1 LRHISENPSIEAD
14 VIVVGAG
21 FAGITAARELKQA
34 GKTVALLEARSRLG
48 GRSLSRA
55 IGDGKVVDLGCE
67 FHGKANRIIRATAEE
82 LGIGSYKTYDTGD
95 RLSDMNGK
103 IVRWKGMMPKVG
115 PLAMAD
121 FGQAVLRLERMAH
134 QVPRDAPW
142 NAPRAAQWD
151 SETIWSWSQRN
162 IRTKDGRALMRV
174 MIEAGMAFSPADV
187 SLLHVLYYSEG
198 IGGLRAVTG
207 VTGGSLENRFVGG
220 SQNIAMRLADSV
232 AEETYLGAEVQRVQQ
247 LSDSV
252 RVSGPGFTAVGRR
265 VVIAVPVPLAGRL
278 DYDPPM
284 PVSRDQAAQRLTGGA
299 AIKYIVLY
307 DEPFWRNDGLTGMV
321 ISPTGAVR
329 TVVDACPPDGTP
341 GILTA
346 FISGPPAREVS
357 RLTEGERRELVLRSL
372 VRWFGPRA
380 GRPYDVIETNWMAEP
395 YTRGCWHDFCP
406 PGFYTAF
413 GPALREPVGRI
424 HWAGAES
431 MPVEYGAM
439 GGAID
444 SGRRA
449 ATEII
454 GRDFGEEPE
463 RLTAAL
469 KAQAPVNASSP

>member
-1 LRHISENPSIEAD
+1 MVRDIGENPSVEAD

-34 GKTVALLEARSRLG
+34 GKTVALLDARSRLG
-48 GRSLSRA
+48 GRALSRP
-55 IGDGKVVDLGCE
+55 IGDGKFVDLGCE
-67 FHGKANRIIRATAEE
+67 FHGTANRIIRATAHD
-82 LGIGSYKTYDTGD
+82 LGIGSYKTYDTGY
-95 RLSDMNGK
+95 RLSDWNGK
-103 IVRWKGMMPKVG
+103 LVRWKGMMPKVG
-115 PLAMAD
+115 KLAMAD

-134 QVPRDAPW
+134 EVPRDAPW
-142 NAPRAAQWD
+142 TAPRAAQWD
-151 SETIWSWSQRN
+151 SETIWSWAQRN
-162 IRTKDGRALMRV
+162 IHTKDGRALMRV
-174 MIEAGMAFSPADV
+174 MCESGMAFSPADV

-220 SQNIAMRLADSV
+220 AHNIAMRLAEDV
-232 AEETYLGAEVQRVQQ
+232 AEETYINAEVRRVSQ

-252 RVSGPGFTAVGRR
+252 RVSGPGFTATGRR

-278 DYDPPM
+278 GYDPPM
-284 PVSRDQAAQRLTGGA
+284 PVSRDQAAQRMTGGA

-307 DEPFWRNDGLTGMV
+307 DEPFWRADGLTGMV
-321 ISPTGAVR
+321 ISPTGPVR
-329 TVVDACPPDGTP
+329 TVLDACPPDGTP

-357 RLTEGERRELVLRSL
+357 RLTEGERRELLLRSL

-413 GPALREPVGRI
+413 GSALREPVGRI

-431 MPVEYGAM
+431 MPVEFGAM

-469 KAQAPVNASSP
+469 RAPADVSSP